1 MSKSITSKVT
11 ETGFS
16 KSANFLDQNGED
28 ITKRIT
34 EAPKAWK
41 YLLLG
46 VESPIVPFITALIGI
61 VSKIARF
68 PESGI
73 IYLSLAPGRSQ

>member
-34 EAPKAWK
+34 EAPKA
-41 YLLLG
+41 
-46 VESPIVPFITALIGI
+46 
-61 VSKIARF
+61 
-68 PESGI
+68 
-73 IYLSLAPGRSQ
+73 